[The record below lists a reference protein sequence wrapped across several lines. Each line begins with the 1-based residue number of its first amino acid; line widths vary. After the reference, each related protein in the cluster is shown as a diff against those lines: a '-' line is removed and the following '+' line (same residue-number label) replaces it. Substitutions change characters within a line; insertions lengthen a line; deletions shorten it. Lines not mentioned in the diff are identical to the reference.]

1 MLEELW
7 ASDYYYYKSLE
18 YELRVYNADKADK
31 EIERLKKKKEWLI
44 DRCVKNE
51 LYIHNLWVPDQLSEK
66 ERREKITK
74 EMHQVL
80 MGE

>member
-31 EIERLKKKKEWLI
+31 EIERLRKALEWIKEWCEETPNGYL
-44 DRCVKNE
+44 E
-51 LYIHNLWVPDQLSEK
+51 SEALLRLVQQALK
-66 ERREKITK
+66 EE
-74 EMHQVL
+74 
-80 MGE
+80 

>member
-31 EIERLKKKKEWLI
+31 EIERLRKALE
-44 DRCVKNE
+44 E
-51 LYIHNLWVPDQLSEK
+51 L
-66 ERREKITK
+66 RELGKYCSGDVYEVASQALK
-74 EMHQVL
+74 
-80 MGE
+80 GE